1 LRYECLDA
9 RDDYSAQLRKGELI
23 TDSTCPQFMT
33 IEMVSHLD
41 KDHIQD
47 GADFGNDCDT
57 QENTS
62 DYSTNKYSELGAYG
76 LLIKAQMDATET
88 IVRNIG

>member
-23 TDSTCPQFMT
+23 TDGTCPQFIT
-33 IEMVSHLD
+33 TEMVSHLD
-41 KDHIQD
+41 KDHIQE

-62 DYSTNKYSELGAYG
+62 DYGTNKYSELGAH
-76 LLIKAQMDATET
+76 DS
-88 IVRNIG
+88 